1 MIDHLILQMHKF
13 RDEQKVLKKVN
24 ASYQVEKKEQ
34 QMNHEEIFAQIKN
47 NLSKK
52 KAFDSKVIES
62 KSLKQMT
69 DFWRPVLKI

>member
-24 ASYQVEKKEQ
+24 ASYQIEKKEQ

-52 KAFDSKVIES
+52 KEFDSKVIES
-62 KSLKQMT
+62 L
-69 DFWRPVLKI
+69 LII